1 MEYNMLSLIV
11 LIVTLLCFT
20 ECVIAAKLCEDC
32 GHTLVPY
39 PLSTGPNCGDQSYKV
54 QCKADTLWFNALN
67 GSSYVITYINPQ
79 IQRLIL
85 RPPGLAKNTC
95 MAADLWS
102 HGIQLDNN
110 LPFNIT
116 SSNTVMLMN
125 CSTEMLQFSMNCS
138 SASIC
143 HNYIRG
149 TAAVA
154 AACGFSPVLCCW
166 FQTGGSFSEY
176 RIRIRQER
184 CSAYESFVNLDTSLP
199 VNEWPQPG
207 LEIQWALPHEP
218 VCKMP
223 VDCRDLANSECLF
236 NSASV
241 GRCLCK
247 VGFQWDP
254 INGVCK
260 SELHCYIGFLIS
272 NFLITHIIVI
282 IFGGIIVNFV
292 MEIFDHK

>member
-1 MEYNMLSLIV
+1 MLSLIV

-54 QCKADTLWFNALN
+54 QCKAGTLWFNALN
-67 GSSYVITYINPQ
+67 GSSYVITSINPQ

-85 RPPGLAKNTC
+85 RPPRLAKNTC

-125 CSTEMLQFSMNCS
+125 CSTEMLPLSMNCS

-143 HNYIRG
+143 HNYIRS

-154 AACGFSPVLCCW
+154 AACGFSPVVCCW
-166 FQTGGSFSEY
+166 FKTGGSFSEY
-176 RIRIRQER
+176 RIRIRPER

-207 LEIQWALPHEP
+207 LEIEWALPHEP

-236 NSASV
+236 NSATV

-247 VGFQWDP
+247 AGFQWDP

-272 NFLITHIIVI
+272 YFLIITIIVI
-282 IFGGIIVNFV
+282 IFGGIIVNFG
-292 MEIFDHK
+292 MEIFHHK